1 MITLI
6 SSPDESTPSG
16 LEEKAVLHL
25 LYATGMRVSEL
36 CNIRYGDIN
45 VHDRTIR
52 VQGKGRKE
60 RFVIFDSETGELLE
74 RYIAQTAEGARGC
87 CYLFRNKET
96 GKKITPFQV
105 ARIVKIHSQKNN
117 LHITPHIIRHCFA
130 SHMYE
135 SGASLQMIQRL
146 LGHSSL
152 QTTDIYIQVSS
163 DFIEEQY
170 RKAMKNAR
178 RRNRGEAIAHL
189 KKT

>member
-1 MITLI
+1 MLALI
-6 SSPDESTPSG
+6 NSPDESTPSG
-16 LEEKAVLHL
+16 LEEKAVLRL

-36 CNIRYGDIN
+36 CNIRYTDIN
-45 VHDRTIR
+45 LHDRTIR

-60 RFVIFDSETGELLE
+60 RIVIFDSETGKLLE
-74 RYIAQTAEGARGC
+74 RYIAQTAEGKARS
-87 CYLFRNKET
+87 YHLFHNRET

-105 ARIVKIHSQKNN
+105 AKIVKIHSQKNN

-135 SGASLQMIQRL
+135 NGASLQTIQRL

-152 QTTDIYIQVSS
+152 QTTDIYVQVSS
-163 DFIEEQY
+163 HVIEEQY

-178 RRNRGEAIAHL
+178 RCESEGEAIA
-189 KKT
+189 TSIQ